1 LIVAAY
7 EYLAMCNTG
16 RKSRGVLEADS
27 PRQARQLLRE
37 RNLIALQVKPARGQ
51 KNHAGPPQ
59 PHGQRLGAA
68 QLALLTRQLA
78 TLVQAALPLEEV
90 LAAVAAQCSARS
102 QKSMMLAV
110 RARVLEGH
118 DLARA
123 MGDYPRA
130 FGSMYRATV
139 AAGERAGHLAQ
150 VLTQLA
156 DYTEARHAARQQL
169 QLAMLYP
176 SILMLAAFSIV
187 GFLLSFVVPDV
198 VKVFID
204 SGQQLPVLTRGLI
217 ATSDFVRDYGLVL
230 ILVLGS
236 VTAGLRMALRNPSY
250 VLRWHQI
257 QLRLPL
263 IGRVIQASNSTR
275 FVSTL
280 AILGRSG
287 VPLVDAL
294 KISAE
299 VVANQQIRARMKD
312 VARAVREG
320 SGLTRA
326 LERSGDFP
334 PMMLYMIASGERSGE
349 LDNMLE
355 RAAHQQQT
363 QLSNGIAML
372 VGLFEPAML
381 VFMGASVLVIVLA
394 ILMPILNLN
403 QLIN

>member
-1 LIVAAY
+1 MAAY
-7 EYLAMCNTG
+7 EYLAMCNAG
-16 RKSRGVLEADS
+16 RKTRGVQEADS
-27 PRQARQLLRE
+27 ARQVRQWLRE
-37 RNLIALQVKPARGQ
+37 RDLIALQVKPARGQ
-51 KNHAGPPQ
+51 QDGSGTTLTSRQSLSPAK
-59 PHGQRLGAA
+59 
-68 QLALLTRQLA
+68 LALLTRQLA

-90 LAAVAAQCSARS
+90 LAAVAAQCSKCA
-102 QKSMMLAV
+102 QQSMMLAI

-123 MGDYPRA
+123 MAEYPRA
-130 FGSMYRATV
+130 FTSMYRATV

-176 SILMLAAFSIV
+176 SILLLAAFGIV

-204 SGQQLPVLTRGLI
+204 SGQQLPLLTRALI
-217 ATSDFVRDYGLVL
+217 ATSDFARDYGL
-230 ILVLGS
+230 ILLLTLTSS
-236 VTAGLRMALRNPSY
+236 VASLRLALRKPALG
-250 VLRWHQI
+250 LRWHRM
-257 QLRLPL
+257 QLILPVV
-263 IGRVIQASNSTR
+263 GRVIQANNSTR

-280 AILGRSG
+280 AILGHSG

-294 KISAE
+294 EISAE
-299 VVANQQIRARMKD
+299 VVSNQQIRIRMKD

-326 LERSGDFP
+326 LEQSGDFP
-334 PMMLYMIASGERSGE
+334 PMMLYMIANGERSGE
-349 LDNMLE
+349 LDSMLE

-363 QLSNGIAML
+363 QLSHGIAML

-403 QLIN
+403 QLIT

>member
-1 LIVAAY
+1 MAAY
-7 EYLAMCNTG
+7 EYLAMCNAG
-16 RKSRGVLEADS
+16 RKTRGVQEADS
-27 PRQARQLLRE
+27 ARQVRQLLRE

-51 KNHAGPPQ
+51 KDHSGAALTSN
-59 PHGQRLGAA
+59 QRLSPA

-78 TLVQAALPLEEV
+78 TLVQASLPLEEV
-90 LAAVAAQCSARS
+90 LAAVAAQCSKRA
-102 QKSMMLAV
+102 QQSMMLAI

-123 MGDYPRA
+123 MGEYPRA

-150 VLTQLA
+150 VLMQLA

-176 SILMLAAFSIV
+176 SILLLAAFGIV

-217 ATSDFVRDYGLVL
+217 ATSDFARDYGLLLLL
-230 ILVLGS
+230 ILGS
-236 VTAGLRMALRNPSY
+236 LAAGLRVALRKPA
-250 VLRWHQI
+250 LAMRWHQL
-257 QLRLPL
+257 QLRLPV

-294 KISAE
+294 EISAE
-299 VVANQQIRARMKD
+299 VVANQQIRTRMKD

-326 LERSGDFP
+326 LEQSRDFP

-349 LDNMLE
+349 LDSMLE

-403 QLIN
+403 QLIT

>member
-1 LIVAAY
+1 MAAY

-27 PRQARQLLRE
+27 PRQARHLLRE
-37 RNLIALQVKPARGQ
+37 RNLIALQVRPARRP
-51 KNHAGPPQ
+51 KNHAGPQ
-59 PHGQRLGAA
+59 EPHGQRLGPA
-68 QLALLTRQLA
+68 QLALLTRQMA

-123 MGDYPRA
+123 MGEYPRA

-150 VLTQLA
+150 VLAQLA
-156 DYTEARHAARQQL
+156 DYTEARHTARQQL

-257 QLRLPL
+257 QLRLPV

-372 VGLFEPAML
+372 VGLFEPVML

>member
-1 LIVAAY
+1 MAAY
-7 EYLAMCNTG
+7 EYLAMCNAG
-16 RKSRGVLEADS
+16 RKTRGVQEADS
-27 PRQARQLLRE
+27 ARQVRQWLRE

-51 KNHAGPPQ
+51 QDRSGTTLTS
-59 PHGQRLGAA
+59 GQSLSPAK
-68 QLALLTRQLA
+68 LALLTRQLA

-90 LAAVAAQCSARS
+90 LAAVAAQCSKRA
-102 QKSMMLAV
+102 QQSMMLAI

-123 MGDYPRA
+123 MAEYPRA
-130 FGSMYRATV
+130 FASMYRATV

-150 VLTQLA
+150 VLMQLA

-176 SILMLAAFSIV
+176 SILLLAAFGIV

-204 SGQQLPVLTRGLI
+204 SGQQLPLLTRGLI
-217 ATSDFVRDYGLVL
+217 ATSDFARDYGLLLLLALASGVA
-230 ILVLGS
+230 S
-236 VTAGLRMALRNPSY
+236 LRLALRKPAFA
-250 VLRWHQI
+250 LRWHRM
-257 QLRLPL
+257 QLILPVV
-263 IGRVIQASNSTR
+263 GRVIQASNSTR

-280 AILGRSG
+280 AILGHSG

-294 KISAE
+294 EISAE
-299 VVANQQIRARMKD
+299 VVANQQIRIRMKD

-326 LERSGDFP
+326 LEQSGDFP

-349 LDNMLE
+349 LDSMLE

-363 QLSNGIAML
+363 QLSHGIAML

-403 QLIN
+403 QLIT